1 MPNPFDNI
9 SVKNQEKLLKIL
21 EANTYK
27 FKKNSSILP
36 IIKED
41 NMLGI
46 VLNGYIQIIRIDHN
60 GNRTIIEEINEMEI
74 FGSSISSL
82 KNTEYEII
90 VKEDS
95 EIIIIDYKKIINQN
109 DEKKDYYNQFIRNI
123 LNILIIKMKEK
134 NERIEILTKK
144 TIRNKLLE
152 YFKIERNK
160 HGSNFIYLPF
170 NFIDLADYLGVD
182 RCAMSREMKYLK
194 EEGLIEI
201 KGKRITLLY
210 NQDKDMKYL

>member
-210 NQDKDMKYL
+210 NRNI